1 MKIYSFIGYL
11 NIKEIYICNEYDIE
25 INNNNV
31 PVIKIGYTNN
41 NYNQRK
47 EEAENNMIIKSEYT
61 INGTQKIERLIHK
74 ILKSSKITSQLTLP
88 IEKKVY
94 NTYYTEY
101 YHNYNNIIIIA
112 IRFIMYYLDKYF
124 LKIDDKRLSRH
135 ISFMLDEYL
144 EKKYNM
150 LITKEN
156 PIFIK

>member
-47 EEAENNMIIKSEYT
+47 EEAKNNMIIKSEYT

-74 ILKSSKITSQLTLP
+74 ILKSSKITSELTLP

>member
-101 YHNYNNIIIIA
+101 YHNYKNIIIIA

-150 LITKEN
+150 LITKEH

>member
-1 MKIYSFIGYL
+1 MIYIYIYIYIYVYYNLMKIYSFIGYL

-88 IEKKVY
+88 IEKKY
-94 NTYYTEY
+94 IILIIQ
-101 YHNYNNIIIIA
+101 NIIII
-112 IRFIMYYLDKYF
+112 II
-124 LKIDDKRLSRH
+124 I
-135 ISFMLDEYL
+135 
-144 EKKYNM
+144 
-150 LITKEN
+150 
-156 PIFIK
+156 

>member
-11 NIKEIYICNEYDIE
+11 NLKEIYICNEYDIE

-124 LKIDDKRLSRH
+124 LKINDKRLSRH

-150 LITKEN
+150 LITKEH

>member
-11 NIKEIYICNEYDIE
+11 NLKEIYICNEYDIE

>member
-1 MKIYSFIGYL
+1 MKIYSFIVYL

-101 YHNYNNIIIIA
+101 YHNYKNIIIIA

-150 LITKEN
+150 LITKEH

>member
-11 NIKEIYICNEYDIE
+11 NLKEIYICNEYDIE

-47 EEAENNMIIKSEYT
+47 EEAKNNMIIKSEYT

>member
-1 MKIYSFIGYL
+1 
-11 NIKEIYICNEYDIE
+11 
-25 INNNNV
+25 
-31 PVIKIGYTNN
+31 
-41 NYNQRK
+41 
-47 EEAENNMIIKSEYT
+47 MIIKSEYT

-101 YHNYNNIIIIA
+101 YHNYKNIIIIA

-150 LITKEN
+150 LITKEH

>member
-101 YHNYNNIIIIA
+101 YYNYKNIIIIA

-150 LITKEN
+150 LITKEH

>member
-11 NIKEIYICNEYDIE
+11 NLKEIYICNEYDIE

-101 YHNYNNIIIIA
+101 YYNYKNIIIIA

-150 LITKEN
+150 LITKEH